1 MSYILFF
8 GGFLSQVLPHEKQ
21 AVRESKKSI
30 SAREALDDD
39 VWAETLRSNV
49 FDVLLFHW
57 AKRVYL
63 ERSACRYSDEG
74 GVGKSLSGEPAQG
87 LETETKRRW

>member
-1 MSYILFF
+1 MSVP
-8 GGFLSQVLPHEKQ
+8 SQVLPHEKQ

-30 SAREALDDD
+30 SAREALEDD
-39 VWAETLRSNV
+39 VWAETLQSNV

-63 ERSACRYSDEG
+63 ERSACRHSDVG
-74 GVGKSLSGEPAQG
+74 GV
-87 LETETKRRW
+87 ETERKRR